1 MNKIIL
7 LAAVTLSS
15 LFASCQKD
23 SGKNNSNGYG
33 NGPRTEVPAGIQ
45 GNWMYGNFSMT
56 EYWSQNP
63 ADYLG
68 NAVQFAI
75 AFKFNADGTYE
86 QYFTSS
92 TVSGTVV
99 TYQQSVTKGTV
110 EVDENKKTITTHA
123 NAAHYKRM
131 QNGQLQEERDLAK
144 SELTATTNYSY
155 TSGTESNGVKA
166 IYLKLN
172 GTGNMVTFL
181 QKF

>member
-1 MNKIIL
+1 MKKMLFPALLMMAIL
-7 LAAVTLSS
+7 SAA
-15 LFASCQKD
+15 CQKD
-23 SGKNNSNGYG
+23 QAAAGDNYG
-33 NGPRTEVPAGIQ
+33 NGPRTNVPASLQ

-75 AFKFNADGTYE
+75 AFKFMADGRYE

-92 TVSGTVV
+92 TVTGGIAS
-99 TYQQSVTKGTV
+99 YQQSVTKGTV
-110 EVDENKKTITTHA
+110 EINSSSHTIVTHA
-123 NAAHYKRM
+123 NAAHYKRSR
-131 QNGQLQEERDLAK
+131 NGHTEEERDLEK
-144 SELTATTNYSY
+144 NELTTTSSYSF
-155 TSGTESNGVKA
+155 TEGTEAGGTRA

-172 GTGNMVTFL
+172 NSGNALPFL